1 MSTYL
6 NIAKTPQ
13 KLEGTVDLPSSK
25 SLSNRALIF
34 EALANQDFNLQ
45 NISNAHDTQ
54 LLKQLLTAQ
63 GETLNCHNAG
73 TVMRF
78 LTAYFAIK
86 QGRKI
91 LTGHERMKERPIGEL
106 VSALSQLGANI
117 KYLER
122 KGYPP
127 IEIHGKPLKGGMVEL
142 DASISS
148 QFVTA
153 LLLIA
158 PFTEK
163 GIHLKFTGIPVSRP
177 YFMMTVKM
185 LEYYNVKVN
194 QQSNEI
200 QVKPKTSIKP
210 KSLAIEGDWTAAAY
224 WMGLATV
231 FPDSNLQ
238 LQPLLKNSWQGDQ
251 AIIDLFFSFGLETS
265 FGKEKKLKVIS
276 HAQRPDSL
284 ECLMTDHPDLVQ
296 TLAVLCTIHQ
306 IPFVFQG
313 LQSLRIKETDRI
325 EALKH
330 ELQKTGAHVEAGAD
344 YLSCELYEP
353 LPSEPI
359 YIKTYEDHRMAMSFG
374 LMAAKYPNV
383 LIEHPEV
390 VHKSYPDFW
399 QSLSTFG
406 FQTNLQK
413 A

>member
-1 MSTYL
+1 MPTYL
-6 NIAKTPQ
+6 NIPEAPETLQ
-13 KLEGTVDLPSSK
+13 GTVDLPSSK

-34 EALANQDFNLQ
+34 EALAKHDLNLQ
-45 NISNAHDTQ
+45 NLSHAQDTQ
-54 LLKQLLTAQ
+54 LLKSLLASQ
-63 GETLNCHNAG
+63 QETLDCRNSG

-86 QGRKI
+86 KGRKS

-106 VSALSQLGANI
+106 VRALSQLGASI
-117 KYLER
+117 QYLER

-127 IEIHGKPLKGGMVEL
+127 IEIHGRPLKGGMVEL

-158 PFTEK
+158 PFMEK

-200 QVKPKTSIKP
+200 QVRPKTSIKP
-210 KSLAIEGDWTAAAY
+210 KSLNIEGDWSAAAN
-224 WMGLATV
+224 WMALSTV
-231 FPDSNLQ
+231 FPGSNLQ
-238 LQPLLKNSWQGDQ
+238 LKPLLKSSWQGDQ
-251 AIIDLFFSFGLETS
+251 AIIDFLFSFGLETK
-265 FGKEKKLKVIS
+265 FDEEKKLIVIS
-276 HAQRPDSL
+276 HNKRPDSL
-284 ECLMTDHPDLVQ
+284 ESLMTDHPDLVQ

-325 EALKH
+325 EALKQ
-330 ELQKTGAHVEAGAD
+330 ELQKTGAQVHTGED
-344 YLSCELYEP
+344 YLSCEHYEP
-353 LPSEPI
+353 IPTQPI

-374 LMAAKYPNV
+374 LMAANHPNV
-383 LIEHPEV
+383 WIENPGV
-390 VHKSYPDFW
+390 VHKSYPNFW
-399 QSLSTFG
+399 ESLANVG
-406 FQTNLQK
+406 FKTNLQK
-413 A
+413 T

>member
-1 MSTYL
+1 MPTYL
-6 NIAKTPQ
+6 NIPEAPKTLQ
-13 KLEGTVDLPSSK
+13 GTVDLPSSK

-34 EALANQDFNLQ
+34 EALAKHDLNLQ
-45 NISNAHDTQ
+45 NLSHAQDTQ
-54 LLKQLLTAQ
+54 LLKSLLASEE
-63 GETLNCHNAG
+63 ETLDCHNSG

-78 LTAYFAIK
+78 LAAYFAIK
-86 QGRKI
+86 KGRKS

-106 VSALSQLGANI
+106 VSALSQLGASI

-210 KSLAIEGDWTAAAY
+210 KSLAIEGDWTAAAN
-224 WMGLATV
+224 WMALATV
-231 FPDSNLQ
+231 FSGSNLQ
-238 LQPLLKNSWQGDQ
+238 LKPLLKSSWQGDQ
-251 AIIDLFFSFGLETS
+251 AIVDFLFSFGLETK
-265 FGKEKKLKVIS
+265 FGGEKKFKVIS
-276 HAQRPDSL
+276 HDKLPDSL
-284 ECLMTDHPDLVQ
+284 ESLMTDHPDLVQ
-296 TLAVLCTIHQ
+296 TMAVLCTLHQ

-330 ELQKTGAHVEAGAD
+330 ELQKTGAQVHAGED
-344 YLSCELYEP
+344 YLSCEHYEP
-353 LPSEPI
+353 LPTQPI

-374 LMAAKYPNV
+374 LMAAKHSNV
-383 LIEHPEV
+383 LIENPEV
-390 VHKSYPDFW
+390 VHKSYPNFW
-399 QSLSTFG
+399 ESLANVG
-406 FQTNLQK
+406 FKTNLQK